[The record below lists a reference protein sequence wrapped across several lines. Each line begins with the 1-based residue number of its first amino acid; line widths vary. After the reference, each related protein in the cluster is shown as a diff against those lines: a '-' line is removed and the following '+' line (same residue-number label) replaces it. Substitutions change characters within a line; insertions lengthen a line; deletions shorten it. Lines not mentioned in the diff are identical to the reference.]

1 MESRILIL
9 FCTLL
14 SLFLFFSAAS
24 ALWMGMRRRGRL
36 PSPVWGILFL
46 LPLLP
51 FSPLLEGVSDRAPVP
66 APVRLVLTVNAAGER
81 VLSLCANTPEP
92 AEVAPRLALTDTGT
106 IRLLVR
112 EEAETPPVTLPEG
125 ITVPGRLWDA
135 GIFFLTLLLFLWGM
149 IAAAHVVHR
158 VCVYAGNIH
167 FLTSRSAIC
176 RDERVEAVFSQAVA
190 QVKLLRKPVLR
201 VVEPGIALSPCT
213 AGFFTP
219 AVYISHRQA
228 ALPADTLEYIF
239 LHELCH
245 VKRHDFLTRLLALLT
260 TSVYSFSPLAGTVR
274 RQVNEDCELGC
285 DRLVLTYIGQSRR
298 DRYLEA
304 ILTIAEETLVRRS
317 PEADGTVVS
326 GELFSFASGGA
337 KELLLRRF
345 KALRQA
351 EAPVSLRQKSGR
363 AAAVAVLCLLH
374 GGMFAFADTSPMADP
389 LVDLESSYLETVLRE
404 YYDLPDSVPL
414 QLSHLD
420 GIHSLEFALSRKLDR
435 DHPLLTESESG
446 RTLALACL
454 VNEGKYPLH
463 AGTAALS
470 GTVLDRFGMQEWLAD
485 GVTPTYQEQAEAD
498 IPMPHPLTEPLWL
511 DRDYGCAVDLLPD
524 VCPLTTLERYLP
536 TDMALCETILQH
548 YTCLDGT
555 EEALDAYTAALYKGV
570 IEAYDLSADAPE
582 AEITDA
588 FVRYCGELGISLDPD
603 RGDLLTQLYEA
614 RQAEILAIS
623 PAALLT
629 PMVFRDPTLSEE
641 AVEEL
646 AALLLSENVTTEKL
660 LSDMVPDATGR
671 FTLPFGDLVLFENL
685 RTVVLDDRLTLG
697 DGELYAALTGRRCS
711 VVEK

>member
-1 MESRILIL
+1 MESRILVL

-24 ALWMGMRRRGRL
+24 ALWLGMRRRGRI
-36 PSPVWGILFL
+36 PAVVWGVLFL

-51 FSPLLEGVSDRAPVP
+51 FSPLLEGASAVLPVG
-66 APVRLVLTVNAAGER
+66 APVRLVLTVNASGDR
-81 VLSLCANTPEP
+81 MLSLCVNDTEIPTT
-92 AEVAPRLALTDTGT
+92 APRLALTDAGH

-112 EEAETPPVTLPEG
+112 EETEIPPTTLPEG

-158 VCVYAGNIH
+158 ICVYMGNIH

-176 RDERVEAVFSQAVA
+176 RDERVEAVFAQAVA
-190 QVKLLRKPVLR
+190 QVRLLRKPVLR

-213 AGFFTP
+213 AGFLTP

-228 ALPADTLEYIF
+228 ALPADTLEYVF

-245 VKRHDFLTRLLALLT
+245 VKRHDFLTRLLALFT
-260 TSVYSFSPLAGTVR
+260 TSVYSFSPFAGTVR
-274 RQVNEDCELGC
+274 QQVNEDCELGC
-285 DRLVLTYIGQSRR
+285 DRLVLRYIGQKRR

-304 ILTIAEETLVRRS
+304 ILTIAEEMLVRPASDANR
-317 PEADGTVVS
+317 TVVS
-326 GELFSFASGGA
+326 GELFSFAAGGA

-351 EAPVSLRQKSGR
+351 EVPVSVGR
-363 AAAVAVLCLLH
+363 LTAAVAVLCLLH
-374 GGMFAFADTSPMADP
+374 GGMFALADTSPMADP
-389 LVDLESSYLETVLRE
+389 LVDLESGYLETVLRE
-404 YYDLPDSVPL
+404 YYDLPDAVPL
-414 QLSHLD
+414 QLSHLS
-420 GIHSLEFALSRKLDR
+420 GIHSLEFSLSRKLDR
-435 DHPLLTESESG
+435 DHPLLTAGDTE
-446 RTLALACL
+446 RTLALTCL
-454 VNEGKYPLH
+454 VNEGKYPLS
-463 AGTAALS
+463 AGSATFT
-470 GTVLDRFGMQEWLAD
+470 GPVLDRFGMQEWLAD
-485 GVTPTYQEQAEAD
+485 GVSPTYREQAEAS
-498 IPMPHPLTEPLWL
+498 IPIPQPLTEPLWL

-524 VCPLTTLERYLP
+524 VCPLSTLERYLP
-536 TDMALCETILQH
+536 TDRALCERILEH

-555 EEALDAYTAALYKGV
+555 EEALDQYTTSLYKGV

-582 AEITDA
+582 SVITDA
-588 FVRYCGELGISLDPD
+588 FVRYCGERGMVLNPA

-614 RQAEILAIS
+614 RQAEILATS

-629 PMVFRDPTLSEE
+629 PMVFRDPALSEE
-641 AVEEL
+641 VVEEL
-646 AALLLSENVTTEKL
+646 TAMLLAEGVTSAKL
-660 LSDMVPDATGR
+660 LTGMVPDATGR
-671 FTLPFGDLVLFENL
+671 FTLPFGDLVLFANL

-697 DGELYAALTGRRCS
+697 EGELYAALTGRRCS

>member
-24 ALWMGMRRRGRL
+24 ALWMGIRRRGRL
-36 PSPVWGILFL
+36 PAAVWGVLFL

-51 FSPLLEGVSDRAPVP
+51 FSPLLEGASAVVPVR

-158 VCVYAGNIH
+158 VCVYMGNIH

-176 RDERVEAVFSQAVA
+176 RDERVEAVFAHAAA

-213 AGFFTP
+213 AGFLTP

-228 ALPADTLEYIF
+228 ALPADTLEYVF

-245 VKRHDFLTRLLALLT
+245 VKRHDFLTRLLGLLT
-260 TSVYSFSPLAGTVR
+260 TSVYAFSPLAGAVR

-285 DRLVLTYIGQSRR
+285 DRLVLAYIGQNRR

-304 ILTIAEETLVRRS
+304 ILTIAEEMLVRPGAAPNR
-317 PEADGTVVS
+317 TVVS
-326 GELFSFASGGA
+326 GELFSFASGGGA

-351 EAPVSLRQKSGR
+351 EVSASVGR
-363 AAAVAVLCLLH
+363 LTAAVAVLCLLH
-374 GGMFAFADTSPMADP
+374 GGMFALADTAPMADP
-389 LVDLESSYLETVLRE
+389 LVDLESGYLETVLRE
-404 YYDLPDSVPL
+404 YYDLPDTVPL
-414 QLSHLD
+414 QLSHLA
-420 GIHSLEFALSRKLDR
+420 GIHSLEFSLSRKLDR
-435 DHPLLTESESG
+435 DHPLLSSADAE
-446 RTLALACL
+446 RTLALTCL
-454 VNEGKYPLH
+454 VNEGKYPLS
-463 AGTAALS
+463 AGAATFT
-470 GTVLDRFGMQEWLAD
+470 GPVLDRFGMQEWLAD
-485 GVTPTYQEQAEAD
+485 GVTPTYREQAEAS
-498 IPMPHPLTEPLWL
+498 IPLPQPLTEPLWL

-524 VCPLTTLERYLP
+524 VCPLSTLARYLP
-536 TDMALCETILQH
+536 TDRVLCERILQH

-555 EEALDAYTAALYKGV
+555 EEALDRYTTALYKGV

-582 AEITDA
+582 VEITDA
-588 FVRYCGELGISLDPD
+588 FVRYCGERGISLDPD

-629 PMVFRDPTLSEE
+629 PMVFRNPALAEE
-641 AVEEL
+641 TVEEL
-646 AALLLSENVTTEKL
+646 TVLLLEEGVTSSKL
-660 LSDMVPDATGR
+660 LTDMVPDATGR

-697 DGELYAALTGRRCS
+697 DGELYASLTGRRCS